1 MTEGHRRERPEDSAP
16 PDPAGIEE
24 PHDTLAAE
32 EFAIGTRYDRF
43 PADPSGIREPHD
55 TLAAEEFA
63 LPLPDQSRASV
74 ARRAGERSTWLALVL
89 LAAVIA
95 VVVVGRR

>member
-1 MTEGHRRERPEDSAP
+1 MTERHRDEQPVP
-16 PDPAGIEE
+16 PDPSGIEE

-74 ARRAGERSTWLALVL
+74 ARRAGERRMWLALVL

-95 VVVVGRR
+95 VVVIGRR